1 MVDFRPTNHPELE
14 NFLRT
19 LRGKPYLIDPLTRL
33 ESLTRLGPVMDSL
46 GFFEEH
52 DLRGKWDLLNTCT
65 HLFFYEDASLDMISV
80 YSNMVLDNDRIDPDQ
95 GLKFLTVTVIKDADD
110 WIWLI
115 ADKQRVIKD
124 SPRTAHEVAILL
136 SPNDI
141 FLSGAKSWK
150 CDQITGLLN
159 ALSSPEFRSMVS
171 EWHGNYRTD

>member
-1 MVDFRPTNHPELE
+1 MADFRPTTHPKLE

-19 LRGKPYLIDPLTRL
+19 LRGKPYLIEPLTTR
-33 ESLTRLGPVMDSL
+33 ESIIKIGPVIFSL

-52 DLRGKWDLLNTCT
+52 DLGGKRDLLDTCT
-65 HLFFYEDASLDMISV
+65 HLSFYEDALLDRISV

-95 GLKFLTVTVIKDADD
+95 GLKFLTVTVIKDTDD

-124 SPRTAHEVAILL
+124 SPRTAHEVVIGL

-141 FLSGAKSWK
+141 FLYGAKSWK

-159 ALSSPEFRSMVS
+159 ALSSPEFRSLVV
-171 EWHGNYRTD
+171 EWHGNYKVD